1 MSKLK
6 YAACW
11 TVGASQ
17 QHDVHLLKV
26 KVISYKV

>member
-11 TVGASQ
+11 TMGTSQ

-26 KVISYKV
+26 KVLSYKM